1 MTSRNSRE
9 TEAAAE
15 GQPGNDTGGSG
26 SRSARATRFVG
37 AVFATAQIKAIF
49 SVLLQEYEFETARP
63 SESYRNNHSKMVD
76 QLVQPVRV
84 RYRWRK

>member
-1 MTSRNSRE
+1 
-9 TEAAAE
+9 
-15 GQPGNDTGGSG
+15 
-26 SRSARATRFVG
+26 
-37 AVFATAQIKAIF
+37 VFATAQIKAIF
-49 SVLLQEYEFETARP
+49 SVLLQEFEFETARP